1 MGSPSPVPWA
11 RFRLLNIKAK
21 IAMSVKPPTLLNTPP
36 TIAPKFKGLE
46 AAGRVVVRGS
56 GTPPELVDKVVE
68 VWLESALLIS
78 VVLRVEGEFDEEGG
92 GENEVG
98 SAKVS
103 VLNFTPIVEEDIEG
117 DVT

>member
-21 IAMSVKPPTLLNTPP
+21 IATRAKPQTPLNTPP
-36 TIAPKFKGLE
+36 TIAPKFKGFE
-46 AAGRVVVRGS
+46 AAGRVVGRGS

-78 VVLRVEGEFDEEGG
+78 VVLRVKEELDEEGS

-103 VLNFTPIVEEDIEG
+103 VLNFTPIVEEDLEG